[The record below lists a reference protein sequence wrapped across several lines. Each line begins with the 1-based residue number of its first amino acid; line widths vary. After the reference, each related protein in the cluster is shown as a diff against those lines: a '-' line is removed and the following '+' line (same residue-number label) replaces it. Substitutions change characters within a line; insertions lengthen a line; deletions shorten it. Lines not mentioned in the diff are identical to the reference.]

1 MSLLRNVTS
10 FVTLSDETLIY
21 FLILENDNGDKSLL
35 AIVLILGNTDLPL
48 WLDYKKSK
56 TWH

>member
-35 AIVLILGNTDLPL
+35 AIVLILGNTDWPL
-48 WLDYKKSK
+48 WLAYKKSK

>member
-35 AIVLILGNTDLPL
+35 AIVLILGNTDWPL